1 MRSMSQVH
9 PISDLYSH
17 TIEAHVEFEKEK
29 KGIIQFRVNEKKK
42 IRGSL
47 MAQKIGS
54 ELKCER
60 PSSLKRK
67 KTNVVT
73 SF

>member
-29 KGIIQFRVNEKKK
+29 KGIIQFRVNEKKNDS
-42 IRGSL
+42 RVAYGP
-47 MAQKIGS
+47 
-54 ELKCER
+54 EN
-60 PSSLKRK
+60 RK
-67 KTNVVT
+67 
-73 SF
+73 